1 MKARLAGSGV
11 RPRPPGLE
19 DRAVARL
26 LARGSIAGSPR
37 GPRPGP
43 PPLTPPCAVQLTGD
57 PSHRSLARSPELL
70 VVRAEHVAS
79 IGVSAAIPPCRDQVR
94 NGLLEIMAIPA
105 WLRIAQP
112 VDPWGVAMSR
122 RSWATVVGGATLA
135 LARPR

>member
-1 MKARLAGSGV
+1 M
-11 RPRPPGLE
+11 
-19 DRAVARL
+19 
-26 LARGSIAGSPR
+26 
-37 GPRPGP
+37 
-43 PPLTPPCAVQLTGD
+43 QLTGD
-57 PSHRSLARSPELL
+57 PSRRSPARSPELL